1 MIVQLTD
8 ERNTTLNWEGSGN
21 PQYRRRYCIII
32 LIRVRIVVMMLGLD
46 LAFTHIIRSLHY
58 SLIILRNLSFIIIDE
73 LEQKRP
79 DNRIRVWL
87 LVHESWYIC
96 PRFYSN
102 QRVGE

>member
-8 ERNTTLNWEGSGN
+8 DRNTTLNWKDSAN

-46 LAFTHIIRSLHY
+46 LGFTHIIRSLHL
-58 SLIILRNLSFIIIDE
+58 SLIISRNLSFVIIDE

-87 LVHESWYIC
+87 LVHESWYSC

-102 QRVGE
+102 QRDGK